1 MTRIICWPS
10 QYPPWVA
17 FVWLDYTRGI
27 SIGIF
32 SIFHN
37 ALDLNRSKRKC
48 NATLKR
54 VLTKTH
60 TSTPY
65 NNSHLYCWPFP
76 LFIASAAVLSWSP
89 DIILS
94 CGAACTCSMPR
105 GKHFFFFFTH
115 STTESLSLPCVSD
128 RVSYDSVYR
137 DRERLVG
144 KKRKKYWGGKK
155 G

>member
-10 QYPPWVA
+10 QYPPWVV

-60 TSTPY
+60 IYLNSTPY

-105 GKHFFFFFTH
+105 GKHFFPPLDHWIF
-115 STTESLSLPCVSD
+115 VSPMCK
-128 RVSYDSVYR
+128 
-137 DRERLVG
+137 RLGLAMTLFIEIG
-144 KKRKKYWGGKK
+144 KGWLTKK
-155 G
+155 